1 MTAGYGVVSLGPRK
15 TLTSDTVYDMYE
27 YVYRVNVGED
37 MRHFMYALTA
47 TMAGDLQEFI

>member
-1 MTAGYGVVSLGPRK
+1 MIARYGVVSLAPRRN
-15 TLTSDTVYDMYE
+15 LTNDTVYDMYE